1 MRRFIHLCPFCIS
14 AVFLLEFNHFCFGF
28 LLLLSME
35 NIILGGKVAND
46 NIFPSKYQWQF
57 IYLIFIADVWVVYII
72 MFHLSATHISNGVG
86 IKSCGYLVIAYA
98 VIQVDFLALLIQKTD
113 AIIDVNPV
121 PCLGCTKLLITESLA
136 IHIFGNGLILQ
147 FAAV

>member
-1 MRRFIHLCPFCIS
+1 MRDNSIKNQAKLK
-14 AVFLLEFNHFCFGF
+14 VFLFIFNHLSLGF
-28 LLLLSME
+28 LLWLSME
-35 NIILGGKVAND
+35 NIILGSKVAND
-46 NIFPSKYQWQF
+46 HIFPSKYQRQF
-57 IYLIFIADVWVVYII
+57 IYIIVIADVWVVYII
-72 MFHLSATHISNGVG
+72 MFHLSATHISDGVG
-86 IKSCGYLVIAYA
+86 IKPCSNLVIANA
-98 VIQVDFLALLIQKTD
+98 VIQVDFFSLFIQEAD

>member
-14 AVFLLEFNHFCFGF
+14 AVFLLVFYHFSLGF
-28 LLLLSME
+28 LLWLSME

-46 NIFPSKYQWQF
+46 NIFPSKYQGQF

-72 MFHLSATHISNGVG
+72 MFHLSATHISDGVG
-86 IKSCGYLVIAYA
+86 IKPCSNLVIANA
-98 VIQVDFLALLIQKTD
+98 VIQVDIFSLFIQETD

-136 IHIFGNGLILQ
+136 IHIFGNGLILE